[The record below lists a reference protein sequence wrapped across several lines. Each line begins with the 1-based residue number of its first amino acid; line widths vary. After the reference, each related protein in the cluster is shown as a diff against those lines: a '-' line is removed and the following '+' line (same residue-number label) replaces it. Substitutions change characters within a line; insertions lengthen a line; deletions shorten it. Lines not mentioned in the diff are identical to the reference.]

1 MMDVVYLLVLIGF
14 FALSTA
20 VVYGCERLRR
30 PS

>member
-1 MMDVVYLLVLIGF
+1 MDIFYIALLIGF
-14 FALSTA
+14 FAVTAA